1 MSLNRF
7 DARRDQNE
15 PDLLKI
21 VRQFGAAWIYD
32 GPLDGWCGWRER
44 WVPVEIKRPDGPKGG
59 RSGRHYTEAQILF
72 LALCKER
79 NTPVWTWRCELDVF
93 ESLGAK
99 QTA

>member
-1 MSLNRF
+1 MSLNRY

-15 PDLLKI
+15 PELIKVL
-21 VRQFGAAWIYD
+21 RQFGATWNTN
-32 GPLDGWCGWRER
+32 GPLDGWVGWRER
-44 WVPVEIKRPDGPKGG
+44 WTPVEIKTAKG
-59 RSGRHYTEAQILF
+59 RYTEAQILF

-79 NTPVWTWRCELDVF
+79 GLPVFTWRSELDVF

>member
-7 DARRDQNE
+7 AARRDTNE

-21 VRQFGAAWIYD
+21 VRQFGATWVQS
-32 GPLDGWCGWRER
+32 GPLDGWCAWRER
-44 WVPVEIKRPDGPKGG
+44 WYPVEIKHGKNK
-59 RSGRHYTEAQILF
+59 YTEAQVIF

-79 NTPVWTWRCELDVF
+79 NVPVWTWRSELDVF